1 MFQYTWQ
8 KRVVAATPLISL
20 LIFLFLGF
28 FYNLW
33 NPGWLVF
40 LLIPIVPFLVGL
52 KQIRITF
59 PLLVFVTYIGIGVA
73 GYWHP
78 GWIIFLLV
86 PIQNILFPP
95 KSISKFLKK
104 EQPKKDFNRPKDY
117 MDAEID
123 NDSK

>member
-1 MFQYTWQ
+1 MYKFTWQ

-20 LIFLFLGF
+20 LIFLILGF

-33 NPGWLVF
+33 HPGWLVF

-52 KQIRITF
+52 KQIRFTF
-59 PLLVFVTYIGIGVA
+59 PFVVLLAYIIIGLY

-78 GWIIFLLV
+78 GWIIFLLI

-95 KSISKFLKK
+95 KSFTKFI
-104 EQPKKDFNRPKDY
+104 KKDIRPKQNKPKDY

-123 NDSK
+123 E

>member
-28 FYNLW
+28 FYELW

-52 KQIRITF
+52 RQIRITF

-78 GWIIFLLV
+78 GWIIFLLI

-104 EQPKKDFNRPKDY
+104 EVVKKDFNRPKDY
-117 MDAEID
+117 VDAEID
-123 NDSK
+123 IDTK

>member
-28 FYNLW
+28 FYDLW

-59 PLLVFVTYIGIGVA
+59 PFLVFVAYIGIGVA

-78 GWIIFLLV
+78 GWIIFLLI

-104 EQPKKDFNRPKDY
+104 KKKKKDFNRPKDY

-123 NDSK
+123 KDSK